1 MPKKGLI
8 GLAPTLALIALAMM
22 PATAL
27 ALKEHSPP
35 KVFVSGVEA
44 GQGHR
49 AVFGFG
55 EFVLENKE
63 LGYSQCNNLIAGSI
77 WNEETELNTNVNGEP
92 EKHKAKWG
100 LGEIEAYKPYDCKHW
115 LENLSLKGPCAGEFL
130 TAELPLEA
138 TIKEGKAV
146 PLPRKSSLPW
156 PTHLIERTEKG
167 ERTVHLYTE
176 DIRVNLVAPCLG
188 KEIIFEGSETEKA
201 VWEPLVVNGSVN
213 GLHPSQ
219 LVFNSPEHPESAGGY
234 NTGHLFSKQLVSGE
248 NLLYT
253 RDVNGSE
260 GITEREGTP
269 PATLKIAPV
278 KLSVL
283 ESEVLLV
290 QAG

>member
-1 MPKKGLI
+1 MPKKGLV

-63 LGYSQCNNLIAGSI
+63 LGYSQCNNLIAGSA

-100 LGEIEAYKPYDCKHW
+100 LGEIEAYTTVQRRSEAYPLNCKGWSESLAGIAPPIDCIIGNFPKTA
-115 LENLSLKGPCAGEFL
+115 SL
-130 TAELPLEA
+130 TAEQPLEA

-176 DIRVNLVAPCLG
+176 DVKVNAVLPCVG
-188 KEIIFEGSETEKA
+188 KEIVFEDNETE
-201 VWEPLVVNGSVN
+201 
-213 GLHPSQ
+213 
-219 LVFNSPEHPESAGGY
+219 
-234 NTGHLFSKQLVSGE
+234 
-248 NLLYT
+248 
-253 RDVNGSE
+253 
-260 GITEREGTP
+260 
-269 PATLKIAPV
+269 
-278 KLSVL
+278 
-283 ESEVLLV
+283 
-290 QAG
+290 